1 MKSIKSDNK
10 IRVLVKRP
18 GEIPKSL
25 VIKNELSEF
34 QGLVGGNIEVLRLQE
49 DILCIVNE
57 EGKLRGDCKVNF
69 WLNDDIIMGTA
80 VFVGSDEKNGDF
92 KSLSRK
98 NIEKIM
104 LKFGGM

>member
-1 MKSIKSDNK
+1 MMNSCSRICALIKEPGK
-10 IRVLVKRP
+10 APVKR
-18 GEIPKSL
+18 I
-25 VIKNELSEF
+25 IKNSLESF
-34 QGLVGGNIEVLRLQE
+34 QEIVDGYIEVVRF
-49 DILCIVNE
+49 DDVLCIINE

-98 NIEKIM
+98 KIEKIM